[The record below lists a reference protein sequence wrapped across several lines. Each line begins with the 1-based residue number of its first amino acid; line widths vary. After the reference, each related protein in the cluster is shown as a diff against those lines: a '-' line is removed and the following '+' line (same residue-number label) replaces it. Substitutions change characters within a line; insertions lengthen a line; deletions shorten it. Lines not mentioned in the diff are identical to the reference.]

1 MIGHS
6 FPPSGV
12 DRAQLPPLF
21 LFSLNILFFNI
32 GVGVLFVFW

>member
-6 FPPSGV
+6 FFLWSGQGSTPT
-12 DRAQLPPLF
+12 AYF
-21 LFSLNILFFNI
+21 FSLNILFFNI